1 MLFLRMDNMKVTEV
15 NFCLSQMTRLLG
27 VDEEFGEAA
36 LLGKLE
42 GMKDIIEEV
51 NRQFKDPVRFLPWN
65 CRSFFLKK
73 QITWTFGIFLGVDN
87 GEICCEIAYPNPVG
101 PQLWNSGSNDPP
113 LYSVPIYI
121 PGYISVLGLNSW
133 CAPQSVFTIGWKLVE
148 QNCHSYKEIFLM
160 CSRLSQNSFDT
171 LPFLFP
177 EKDWHLNMFSNFMI
191 FMLPFCLYR
200 NWHDFLWTPPEK
212 YFWYFMYV

>member
-65 CRSFFLKK
+65 CRSFFFLKTDNLNVRY
-73 QITWTFGIFLGVDN
+73 IFG
-87 GEICCEIAYPNPVG
+87 
-101 PQLWNSGSNDPP
+101 
-113 LYSVPIYI
+113 
-121 PGYISVLGLNSW
+121 
-133 CAPQSVFTIGWKLVE
+133 GW
-148 QNCHSYKEIFLM
+148 
-160 CSRLSQNSFDT
+160 
-171 LPFLFP
+171 
-177 EKDWHLNMFSNFMI
+177 
-191 FMLPFCLYR
+191 
-200 NWHDFLWTPPEK
+200 
-212 YFWYFMYV
+212 